1 MAKDREAKLRNEI
14 SLLEDVILYAKSK
27 GETDLDSE
35 ERLLNKVRR
44 YFEQGTWSMAE
55 RELFQAEWVKN
66 SKWYM
71 EFIKKREEEGA
82 GEGQNGEVKRFIGD
96 GLCKKYGHIQ
106 VKIRMSNVRW
116 YYQCRLCGKRGKYQS
131 IK

>member
-1 MAKDREAKLRNEI
+1 MARDREPKLRNEI
-14 SLLEDVILYAKSK
+14 FLLEDVILYAKSK
-27 GETDLDSE
+27 GEKDLDSE
-35 ERLLNKVRR
+35 EQLLKKVRR

-55 RELFQAEWVKN
+55 RELLRAEWLRN

-71 EFIKKREEEGA
+71 ELIKKREEEGIVDA
-82 GEGQNGEVKRFIGD
+82 QNGEVRRFIGD

-116 YYQCRLCGKRGKYQS
+116 YYQCRLCGKRKRSQS

>member
-14 SLLEDVILYAKSK
+14 SLLEDVIIYAKSK
-27 GETDLDSE
+27 GEKDLDSE
-35 ERLLNKVRR
+35 EQLLNKVRR

-55 RELFQAEWVKN
+55 RELLGAEWLRT

-71 EFIKKREEEGA
+71 EFIKKREEEGI
-82 GEGQNGEVKRFIGD
+82 GDGQNGKVRRFIGD

-116 YYQCRLCGKRGKYQS
+116 YYQCRLCGKRRRSQS
-131 IK
+131 I

>member
-27 GETDLDSE
+27 GEKDLDSE
-35 ERLLNKVRR
+35 GQLLKKVKR
-44 YFEQGTWSMAE
+44 YYEQGTWSMAE
-55 RELFQAEWVKN
+55 RVLSQAEWVRN
-66 SKWYM
+66 TKWYI
-71 EFIKKREEEGA
+71 EFIKKREEEGIGDGQD
-82 GEGQNGEVKRFIGD
+82 GEAIRFIGD
-96 GLCKKYGHIQ
+96 GLCKKYGHLQ

-116 YYQCRLCGKRGKYQS
+116 YYQCRLCGKRRRSQS